1 MRKLFLL
8 CSLPFLLISC
18 TIHRNIAVT
27 HKTESELTEYYT
39 SKGISD
45 FLFVKDYASLLELN
59 KIDHISI
66 PENIVFDADGYEIV
80 TFDEKLCAN
89 YTEEFL
95 KKYNTGMELIKTT
108 LHIDDYL
115 KNLKS
120 SNEGINI
127 KNIKNIKNSKKI
139 RVFANTATY
148 ATLKK
153 RDVNQEAWDLY
164 NNYREKFDIYIVN
177 LDLYWNKASE

>member
-8 CSLPFLLISC
+8 LSLPFLLISC
-18 TIHRNIAVT
+18 TIHRNIAVI
-27 HKTESELTEYYT
+27 HKTEGELTEYYA

-45 FLFVKDYASLLELN
+45 FLLVKDYASLVELN

-95 KKYNTGMELIKTT
+95 KKYNTDMELKKTT

-115 KNLKS
+115 KYLKS
-120 SNEGINI
+120 SNDNINI
-127 KNIKNIKNSKKI
+127 EDIKSSKKI

-164 NNYREKFDIYIVN
+164 NNYRDKFDIYIVN
-177 LDLYWNKASE
+177 LDLYWDKASE